1 MTTWQGSEKRAQS
14 QYIDIDDE
22 EGEEEG
28 IPNNHIPYVN
38 ICLHGKMLLS
48 HSWDFQHLMTNELS
62 ESESVTRRIIGNL
75 QEDKQLTIC
84 Y

>member
-28 IPNNHIPYVN
+28 IPNNHIPTRCEYVSMGRCFCHIPGIFN
-38 ICLHGKMLLS
+38 I
-48 HSWDFQHLMTNELS
+48 
-62 ESESVTRRIIGNL
+62 
-75 QEDKQLTIC
+75 
-84 Y
+84 